1 MKAVIQRVKSSSV
14 KVDGETVGEIGQG
27 YLVLLGV
34 MEGDT
39 RAHAKLMADKV
50 SSLRIFCD
58 ENDKMNKSVID
69 IEGEILAVSQFTL
82 CADVKKGNRPSF
94 IQSAKPETANELYEY
109 FMDCLRENGVRLKLS
124 SLKDIVRGKRV
135 VLIDDSIVRG
145 TTSRRIVHLLKDSGA
160 SEVHVRIASPLYAY
174 PCFYGVDTSTR
185 KELIG
190 SSHTVE
196 EIRDI
201 IGADTLAYLSTDG
214 LLEAGR
220 RSDLCM
226 ACFDGKYP
234 TELYDNAAQL
244 EI

>member
-39 RAHAKLMADKV
+39 KAHAKLMADKV

-109 FMDCLRENGVRLKLS
+109 FMDCLRENGVRKVEHGVFGAHMDVSILNDGPVTIIFDT
-124 SLKDIVRGKRV
+124 DIWKVKN
-135 VLIDDSIVRG
+135 I
-145 TTSRRIVHLLKDSGA
+145 
-160 SEVHVRIASPLYAY
+160 
-174 PCFYGVDTSTR
+174 
-185 KELIG
+185 
-190 SSHTVE
+190 
-196 EIRDI
+196 
-201 IGADTLAYLSTDG
+201 
-214 LLEAGR
+214 
-220 RSDLCM
+220 
-226 ACFDGKYP
+226 
-234 TELYDNAAQL
+234 
-244 EI
+244 